1 MRAILQLKPLLT
13 IHLNAKSQSSLKNK
27 ITLKNK
33 LNHARIILEFIPSLI
48 YFLIQKVSVLKHLA
62 PLIHIPFKALWLGTA
77 LSMFLSLNLNA
88 EENPTKTEPK
98 SAKGVKNKPK
108 SPVTKVMM
116 TNCDNIKDFNAK
128 QKEVLKAAYQFG
140 SKENLG
146 YEMAGIAWKES
157 CAGTYKINFS
167 DPSAG
172 IYHAYI
178 PSVLKSYGHNN
189 SPFLRNVMGELLI
202 KDDAFASEVALKELL
217 YWKTRYHDNLKD
229 MIKSYNKGS
238 RWEKN
243 EKANADAEKYYEEIQ
258 DKIRRLKESK
268 IFDSQSSNDQELQ
281 KSANSN
287 LDLDPIGNAMPQTLA
302 KTETKETQIEET
314 QTQKSQEMKEAASEQ
329 AIKKPLEKE
338 KDKPMYFAQINSSA
352 DFAPAKKSPK
362 KPAKASPKR
371 SSKNNISVKNNTKTA
386 SKSKEVCKNCSPGQR
401 NAILANHITLMQEL

>member
-1 MRAILQLKPLLT
+1 M
-13 IHLNAKSQSSLKNK
+13 
-27 ITLKNK
+27 
-33 LNHARIILEFIPSLI
+33 
-48 YFLIQKVSVLKHLA
+48 KHLT
-62 PLIHIPFKALWLGTA
+62 PLTHTLFKALWLGAA
-77 LSMFLSLNLNA
+77 LNASLSLVAA
-88 EENPTKTEPK
+88 ESPTKTEPK
-98 SAKGVKNKPK
+98 PAKGVKNKPK

-116 TNCDNIKDFNAK
+116 TNCDNLKDFNAK
-128 QKEVLKAAYQFG
+128 QKEILKAAYQFG

-157 CAGTYKINFS
+157 CAGVYKINFS

-172 IYHAYI
+172 VYHSYI
-178 PSVLKSYGHNN
+178 PSVLKSYGHND

-243 EKANADAEKYYEEIQ
+243 EKSNADAEKYYEEIQ
-258 DKIRRLKESK
+258 DRIRRLKESK

-302 KTETKETQIEET
+302 TQKSQIEKSQIEET
-314 QTQKSQEMKEAASEQ
+314 QAEKPQEMKEATSEQ
-329 AIKKPLEKE
+329 TKSKPEKA
-338 KDKPMYFAQINSSA
+338 KDKPMYFAQINST
-352 DFAPAKKSPK
+352 DFTPAKKSPK
-362 KPAKASPKR
+362 KPAKVSPKR
-371 SSKNNISVKNNTKTA
+371 SSKNNTKSHAKTA
-386 SKSKEVCKNCSPGQR
+386 SKNSKNKEMCKNCSPGQR

>member
-1 MRAILQLKPLLT
+1 M
-13 IHLNAKSQSSLKNK
+13 
-27 ITLKNK
+27 
-33 LNHARIILEFIPSLI
+33 
-48 YFLIQKVSVLKHLA
+48 KHLT
-62 PLIHIPFKALWLGTA
+62 PLTHTLFKALWLGAA
-77 LSMFLSLNLNA
+77 LSASLSLVAA
-88 EENPTKTEPK
+88 ESPTKTEPK
-98 SAKGVKNKPK
+98 PAKGVKNKPK

-116 TNCDNIKDFNAK
+116 TNCDNLKDFNAK

-157 CAGTYKINFS
+157 CAGVYKINFS

-172 IYHAYI
+172 VYHSYI
-178 PSVLKSYGHNN
+178 PSVLKSYGHND

-202 KDDAFASEVALKELL
+202 KDDAFASQVALKELL

-243 EKANADAEKYYEEIQ
+243 EKSNADAEKYYEEIQ
-258 DKIRRLKESK
+258 DRIRRLKESK

-302 KTETKETQIEET
+302 AQKSQIEKSQTEKT
-314 QTQKSQEMKEAASEQ
+314 QAEKSQEMKETTSEQ
-329 AIKKPLEKE
+329 ITNKPEKE
-338 KDKPMYFAQINSSA
+338 KDKPMYLAQINSA
-352 DFAPAKKSPK
+352 DFTPAKKSPK
-362 KPAKASPKR
+362 KPAKANPKR

-386 SKSKEVCKNCSPGQR
+386 SKKQEVCKNCSPGQR

>member
-1 MRAILQLKPLLT
+1 M
-13 IHLNAKSQSSLKNK
+13 
-27 ITLKNK
+27 
-33 LNHARIILEFIPSLI
+33 
-48 YFLIQKVSVLKHLA
+48 KHLT
-62 PLIHIPFKALWLGTA
+62 PLTHTLFKALWLGTV
-77 LSMFLSLNLNA
+77 LSTSLSLVAA
-88 EENPTKTEPK
+88 ESPTKTEPK
-98 SAKGVKNKPK
+98 PAKGVKNKPK

-116 TNCDNIKDFNAK
+116 TNCDNLKDFNAK

-157 CAGTYKINFS
+157 CAGVYKINFS

-172 IYHAYI
+172 VYHSYI
-178 PSVLKSYGHNN
+178 PSVLKSYGHND

-243 EKANADAEKYYEEIQ
+243 EKSNADAEKYYEEIQ
-258 DKIRRLKESK
+258 DRIRRLKESK

-302 KTETKETQIEET
+302 AQKSQIEKSQIEET
-314 QTQKSQEMKEAASEQ
+314 QAEKPREMKEATSEQ
-329 AIKKPLEKE
+329 TANKPEKA
-338 KDKPMYFAQINSSA
+338 KDKPMYLAQINSA
-352 DFAPAKKSPK
+352 DFTPAKKSPK
-362 KPAKASPKR
+362 KPAKVSPKR
-371 SSKNNISVKNNTKTA
+371 SFKNNISVKNNTKTA
-386 SKSKEVCKNCSPGQR
+386 SKNSKNKEVCKNCSPGQR

>member
-1 MRAILQLKPLLT
+1 M
-13 IHLNAKSQSSLKNK
+13 
-27 ITLKNK
+27 
-33 LNHARIILEFIPSLI
+33 
-48 YFLIQKVSVLKHLA
+48 KHLT
-62 PLIHIPFKALWLGTA
+62 PLTHTLFKALWLGAA
-77 LSMFLSLNLNA
+77 LSASLSLVAA
-88 EENPTKTEPK
+88 ESPTKTEPK
-98 SAKGVKNKPK
+98 PAKGVKNKPK

-116 TNCDNIKDFNAK
+116 TNCDNLKDFNAK

-157 CAGTYKINFS
+157 CAGVYKINFS

-172 IYHAYI
+172 VYHSYI
-178 PSVLKSYGHNN
+178 PSVLKSYGHND

-243 EKANADAEKYYEEIQ
+243 EKSNAEAEKYYEEIQ
-258 DKIRRLKESK
+258 DRIRRLKESK

-302 KTETKETQIEET
+302 AQKSQIEKTQIEET
-314 QTQKSQEMKEAASEQ
+314 QAEKPQEMKEATSEQ
-329 AIKKPLEKE
+329 ITNKPEKA
-338 KDKPMYFAQINSSA
+338 KDKPMYLAQINSA
-352 DFAPAKKSPK
+352 DFTPAKKSPK

-371 SSKNNISVKNNTKTA
+371 SSKNNINNTKSHTKTA
-386 SKSKEVCKNCSPGQR
+386 SKNSKNKEMCKNCSPGQR

>member
-1 MRAILQLKPLLT
+1 MRAILQLKLLLT
-13 IHLNAKSQSSLKNK
+13 IHLNAKSQSSPKNK

-77 LSMFLSLNLNA
+77 LSVFLSLNLNA
-88 EENPTKTEPK
+88 EESPTKTEPK
-98 SAKGVKNKPK
+98 PAKGVKNKPK

-116 TNCDNIKDFNAK
+116 TNCDNLKDFNAK

-178 PSVLKSYGHNN
+178 PSVLKSYGHND

-243 EKANADAEKYYEEIQ
+243 EKSNADAEKYYEEIQ
-258 DKIRRLKESK
+258 DRIRRLKESK

-302 KTETKETQIEET
+302 KTETKETQIEKA
-314 QTQKSQEMKEAASEQ
+314 QTQKSQEMKETASER

-338 KDKPMYFAQINSSA
+338 KDKPMYFAQINSA
-352 DFAPAKKSPK
+352 DFVPAKKSPK

-371 SSKNNISVKNNTKTA
+371 SSKNNISFKNNTKTA

>member
-1 MRAILQLKPLLT
+1 M
-13 IHLNAKSQSSLKNK
+13 
-27 ITLKNK
+27 
-33 LNHARIILEFIPSLI
+33 
-48 YFLIQKVSVLKHLA
+48 KHLT
-62 PLIHIPFKALWLGTA
+62 PLTHTIFKALLLGTA
-77 LSMFLSLNLNA
+77 LSASLSLATA
-88 EENPTKTEPK
+88 ESPTKTEPK
-98 SAKGVKNKPK
+98 PAKGVKNKPK

-116 TNCDNIKDFNAK
+116 TNCDNLKDFNAK

-157 CAGTYKINFS
+157 CAGVYKINFS

-172 IYHAYI
+172 VYHSYI
-178 PSVLKSYGHNN
+178 PSVLKSYGHND

-243 EKANADAEKYYEEIQ
+243 EKSNADAEKYYEEIQ
-258 DKIRRLKESK
+258 DRIRRLKESK

-302 KTETKETQIEET
+302 KTETKETQTEEA
-314 QTQKSQEMKEAASEQ
+314 QAEKSQEMKEATSEQ
-329 AIKKPLEKE
+329 TANKPEKA
-338 KDKPMYFAQINSSA
+338 KDKPMYLAQINSA
-352 DFAPAKKSPK
+352 DFTPAKKRSQ
-362 KPAKASPKR
+362 KPAKANPKR

-386 SKSKEVCKNCSPGQR
+386 SKKQEVCKNCSPGQR
-401 NAILANHITLMQEL
+401 NAILANRITLMQEL

>member
-1 MRAILQLKPLLT
+1 M
-13 IHLNAKSQSSLKNK
+13 
-27 ITLKNK
+27 
-33 LNHARIILEFIPSLI
+33 
-48 YFLIQKVSVLKHLA
+48 KHLT
-62 PLIHIPFKALWLGTA
+62 PLTHTLFKALWLGTA
-77 LSMFLSLNLNA
+77 LSASLSLVAA
-88 EENPTKTEPK
+88 ESPTKTEPK
-98 SAKGVKNKPK
+98 PAKGVKNKPK

-116 TNCDNIKDFNAK
+116 TNCDNLKDFNAK

-157 CAGTYKINFS
+157 CAGVYKINFS

-172 IYHAYI
+172 VYHSYI
-178 PSVLKSYGHNN
+178 PSVLKSYGHND

-243 EKANADAEKYYEEIQ
+243 EKSNADAEKYYEEIQ
-258 DKIRRLKESK
+258 DKIRHLKESK

-302 KTETKETQIEET
+302 AQKSQIEKSQTEET
-314 QTQKSQEMKEAASEQ
+314 QAEKSQEMKEATSEQ
-329 AIKKPLEKE
+329 IANKPEKA
-338 KDKPMYFAQINSSA
+338 KDKPMYLAQINSA
-352 DFAPAKKSPK
+352 DFTTVKKSHQ

-371 SSKNNISVKNNTKTA
+371 SSKNNTKSHAKTA
-386 SKSKEVCKNCSPGQR
+386 SKKQEVCKNCSPGQR

>member
-1 MRAILQLKPLLT
+1 M
-13 IHLNAKSQSSLKNK
+13 
-27 ITLKNK
+27 
-33 LNHARIILEFIPSLI
+33 
-48 YFLIQKVSVLKHLA
+48 SVLKHLA
-62 PLIHIPFKALWLGTA
+62 PLIHTIFKALLLGTA
-77 LSMFLSLNLNA
+77 LSASLSLVAA
-88 EENPTKTEPK
+88 ESPIKTEPK
-98 SAKGVKNKPK
+98 PAKGVKNKPK

-116 TNCDNIKDFNAK
+116 TNCDNLKDFNAK

-157 CAGTYKINFS
+157 CAGVYKINFS

-172 IYHAYI
+172 VYHSYI

-202 KDDAFASEVALKELL
+202 KDDAFASQVALKELL
-217 YWKTRYHDNLKD
+217 YWKTRYHDNLKN

-243 EKANADAEKYYEEIQ
+243 EKSNAEAEKYYEEIQ
-258 DKIRRLKESK
+258 DRIRRLKESK

-302 KTETKETQIEET
+302 QTETKETQIEEA
-314 QTQKSQEMKEAASEQ
+314 QTQKSQEMKEAASER
-329 AIKKPLEKE
+329 AIKKPLEKA
-338 KDKPMYFAQINSSA
+338 KDKPMYLAQINSA

-371 SSKNNISVKNNTKTA
+371 FSKNNIKNNVKSNTKTA

>member
-1 MRAILQLKPLLT
+1 M
-13 IHLNAKSQSSLKNK
+13 
-27 ITLKNK
+27 
-33 LNHARIILEFIPSLI
+33 
-48 YFLIQKVSVLKHLA
+48 KHLT
-62 PLIHIPFKALWLGTA
+62 PLTHTIFKALFLGTA
-77 LSMFLSLNLNA
+77 LSTSLSLSA
-88 EENPTKTEPK
+88 TESPT
-98 SAKGVKNKPK
+98 KGVKNKPK

-157 CAGTYKINFS
+157 CAGVYKINFS

-172 IYHAYI
+172 VYHSYI

-238 RWEKN
+238 RWERS
-243 EKANADAEKYYEEIQ
+243 EKSNAEAEKYYEDIQ
-258 DKIRRLKESK
+258 DRIRRLKESK

-302 KTETKETQIEET
+302 KTEAKETQTEKI
-314 QTQKSQEMKEAASEQ
+314 QTEKSQEMKEATSEQ
-329 AIKKPLEKE
+329 TTSKPEKA
-338 KDKPMYFAQINSSA
+338 KDKPMYLAQINNA
-352 DFAPAKKSPK
+352 DFTPAKKSPK
-362 KPAKASPKR
+362 KPAKVSQKR
-371 SSKNNISVKNNTKTA
+371 PKNNKNNAKSSTKTA
-386 SKSKEVCKNCSPGQR
+386 SKKQEVCKNCSPGQR

>member
-1 MRAILQLKPLLT
+1 MKHSTPLTHT
-13 IHLNAKSQSSLKNK
+13 I
-27 ITLKNK
+27 
-33 LNHARIILEFIPSLI
+33 
-48 YFLIQKVSVLKHLA
+48 
-62 PLIHIPFKALWLGTA
+62 FKALWLGAT
-77 LSMFLSLNLNA
+77 LSASLSLAAA
-88 EENPTKTEPK
+88 ESPTKTEPK
-98 SAKGVKNKPK
+98 PAKGVKNKPK

-157 CAGTYKINFS
+157 CAGVYKINFS

-172 IYHAYI
+172 VYHSYI
-178 PSVLKSYGHNN
+178 PSVLKSYGHND

-243 EKANADAEKYYEEIQ
+243 EKSNADAERYYEEIQ
-258 DKIRRLKESK
+258 DRIRRLKESK

-287 LDLDPIGNAMPQTLA
+287 LDLDPIGNAMPQTLSA
-302 KTETKETQIEET
+302 KETQTE
-314 QTQKSQEMKEAASEQ
+314 QTQAKKEMEEATSEQ
-329 AIKKPLEKE
+329 TKSKPEKA
-338 KDKPMYFAQINSSA
+338 KDKPMYLAQINSA
-352 DFAPAKKSPK
+352 DFTPAKKSPK
-362 KPAKASPKR
+362 KPAKVGPKR
-371 SSKNNISVKNNTKTA
+371 SPKNNIKNNVKSNTKTA
-386 SKSKEVCKNCSPGQR
+386 SKKQEVCKNCSPGQR
-401 NAILANHITLMQEL
+401 NAILANRITLMQEL

>member
-1 MRAILQLKPLLT
+1 M
-13 IHLNAKSQSSLKNK
+13 
-27 ITLKNK
+27 
-33 LNHARIILEFIPSLI
+33 
-48 YFLIQKVSVLKHLA
+48 KHLT
-62 PLIHIPFKALWLGTA
+62 PLTHTIFKALLLGTA
-77 LSMFLSLNLNA
+77 LSASLSLA
-88 EENPTKTEPK
+88 ATESPAKTEPK

-157 CAGTYKINFS
+157 CAGVYKINFS

-172 IYHAYI
+172 VYHSYI
-178 PSVLKSYGHNN
+178 PRVLKSYGHND

-243 EKANADAEKYYEEIQ
+243 EKSNADAEKYYEEIQ
-258 DKIRRLKESK
+258 DRIRRLKESK

-302 KTETKETQIEET
+302 KTEAKETQTEET
-314 QTQKSQEMKEAASEQ
+314 QAEKSQEIKEAASEQ
-329 AIKKPLEKE
+329 TKSKPEKA
-338 KDKPMYFAQINSSA
+338 KDKPMYLAQTNSA
-352 DFAPAKKSPK
+352 DFTPAKKSPK
-362 KPAKASPKR
+362 KPARMSQKR
-371 SSKNNISVKNNTKTA
+371 PKNNKNNAKSSTKTA
-386 SKSKEVCKNCSPGQR
+386 SKKQEVCKNCSPGQR
-401 NAILANHITLMQEL
+401 NAILANRITLMQEL

>member
-1 MRAILQLKPLLT
+1 M
-13 IHLNAKSQSSLKNK
+13 
-27 ITLKNK
+27 
-33 LNHARIILEFIPSLI
+33 
-48 YFLIQKVSVLKHLA
+48 KHLT
-62 PLIHIPFKALWLGTA
+62 PLTHTIFKALLLGTA
-77 LSMFLSLNLNA
+77 LSASLSLAAA
-88 EENPTKTEPK
+88 ESPTKTESK

-116 TNCDNIKDFNAK
+116 TNCDSIKDFNAK

-157 CAGTYKINFS
+157 CAGVYKINFS

-172 IYHAYI
+172 VYHSYI
-178 PSVLKSYGHNN
+178 PSVLKSYGHND

-202 KDDAFASEVALKELL
+202 KNDAFASEVALKELL

-238 RWEKN
+238 RWERS
-243 EKANADAEKYYEEIQ
+243 EKSNAEAEKYYEEIQ
-258 DKIRRLKESK
+258 DRIRRLKESK

-287 LDLDPIGNAMPQTLA
+287 LDLDPIGNAMPQTLIA
-302 KTETKETQIEET
+302 KETQTEKT
-314 QTQKSQEMKEAASEQ
+314 QTEKTQTEQTQAEKSQEMKEATSEQ
-329 AIKKPLEKE
+329 TKSKPEKA
-338 KDKPMYFAQINSSA
+338 KDKPMYLAQINNA
-352 DFAPAKKSPK
+352 DFTPAKKSPK
-362 KPAKASPKR
+362 KPAKVSPKR
-371 SSKNNISVKNNTKTA
+371 SPKNNKNNAKSSTKTA
-386 SKSKEVCKNCSPGQR
+386 SKKQEVCKNCSPGQR

>member
-1 MRAILQLKPLLT
+1 M
-13 IHLNAKSQSSLKNK
+13 
-27 ITLKNK
+27 
-33 LNHARIILEFIPSLI
+33 
-48 YFLIQKVSVLKHLA
+48 KHLA

-77 LSMFLSLNLNA
+77 LSVFLSLNLSA
-88 EENPTKTEPK
+88 EESPTKTEPK
-98 SAKGVKNKPK
+98 PAKGVKNKPK

-116 TNCDNIKDFNAK
+116 TNCDNLKDFNAK

-157 CAGTYKINFS
+157 CAGVYKINFS

-172 IYHAYI
+172 VYHSYI
-178 PSVLKSYGHNN
+178 PSVLKSYGHND

-202 KDDAFASEVALKELL
+202 KDDAFASQVALKELL

-258 DKIRRLKESK
+258 DRIRRLKESK

-302 KTETKETQIEET
+302 QTETKETQIEEA
-314 QTQKSQEMKEAASEQ
+314 QTQKSQEMKEAASER
-329 AIKKPLEKE
+329 AIKKPLEKA
-338 KDKPMYFAQINSSA
+338 KDKPMYLAQINSA

-371 SSKNNISVKNNTKTA
+371 SPKNNMKNNKGNAKTTSKN

-401 NAILANHITLMQEL
+401 NAILANRITLMQEL

>member
-1 MRAILQLKPLLT
+1 
-13 IHLNAKSQSSLKNK
+13 
-27 ITLKNK
+27 
-33 LNHARIILEFIPSLI
+33 
-48 YFLIQKVSVLKHLA
+48 
-62 PLIHIPFKALWLGTA
+62 
-77 LSMFLSLNLNA
+77 
-88 EENPTKTEPK
+88 
-98 SAKGVKNKPK
+98 
-108 SPVTKVMM
+108 MM
-116 TNCDNIKDFNAK
+116 TNCDNLKDFNTK

-157 CAGTYKINFS
+157 CAGVYKINFS

-172 IYHAYI
+172 VYHSYI
-178 PSVLKSYGHNN
+178 PSVLKSYGHND

-243 EKANADAEKYYEEIQ
+243 EKSNADAEKYYEEIQ
-258 DKIRRLKESK
+258 DRIRRLKESK

-302 KTETKETQIEET
+302 TQKSQIEKSQIEET
-314 QTQKSQEMKEAASEQ
+314 QAEKSQEMKEATSEQ
-329 AIKKPLEKE
+329 ITNKPEKA
-338 KDKPMYFAQINSSA
+338 KDKPMYLAQINST
-352 DFAPAKKSPK
+352 DFTPAKKSPK
-362 KPAKASPKR
+362 KPAKVSSKR
-371 SSKNNISVKNNTKTA
+371 SFKNNISVKNNTKTA
-386 SKSKEVCKNCSPGQR
+386 SKNSKNKEVCKNCSPGQR
-401 NAILANHITLMQEL
+401 NAILANRITLMQEL

>member
-1 MRAILQLKPLLT
+1 M
-13 IHLNAKSQSSLKNK
+13 
-27 ITLKNK
+27 
-33 LNHARIILEFIPSLI
+33 
-48 YFLIQKVSVLKHLA
+48 KHLT
-62 PLIHIPFKALWLGTA
+62 PLTHTLFKALWLGAT
-77 LSMFLSLNLNA
+77 LSASLSLVAA
-88 EENPTKTEPK
+88 ESPTKTEPK
-98 SAKGVKNKPK
+98 PAKGVKNKPK

-116 TNCDNIKDFNAK
+116 TNCDNLKDFNAK

-157 CAGTYKINFS
+157 CAGVYKINFS

-172 IYHAYI
+172 VYHSYI
-178 PSVLKSYGHNN
+178 PSVLKSYGHND

-202 KDDAFASEVALKELL
+202 KDDAFASQVALKELL

-243 EKANADAEKYYEEIQ
+243 EKSNADAEKYYEEIQ
-258 DKIRRLKESK
+258 DRIRRLKESK

-302 KTETKETQIEET
+302 AQKSQIEKSQIEET
-314 QTQKSQEMKEAASEQ
+314 QAEKSQEMKEATSEQ
-329 AIKKPLEKE
+329 TKSKPEKA
-338 KDKPMYFAQINSSA
+338 KDKPMYFAQINSA
-352 DFAPAKKSPK
+352 DFTPAKKSPK
-362 KPAKASPKR
+362 KPARVSQKR
-371 SSKNNISVKNNTKTA
+371 SFKNNIKNNVKNNAKTA
-386 SKSKEVCKNCSPGQR
+386 SKKQEVCKNCSPGQR

>member
-1 MRAILQLKPLLT
+1 M
-13 IHLNAKSQSSLKNK
+13 
-27 ITLKNK
+27 
-33 LNHARIILEFIPSLI
+33 
-48 YFLIQKVSVLKHLA
+48 KHLT
-62 PLIHIPFKALWLGTA
+62 PLTHTLFKALWLGAT
-77 LSMFLSLNLNA
+77 LSASLSLAAA
-88 EENPTKTEPK
+88 ESPTKTEPK
-98 SAKGVKNKPK
+98 PAKGVKNKPK

-116 TNCDNIKDFNAK
+116 TNCDNLKDFNAK

-202 KDDAFASEVALKELL
+202 KDDAFASQVALKELL

-243 EKANADAEKYYEEIQ
+243 EKSNADAEKYYEEIQ
-258 DKIRRLKESK
+258 DRIRRLKESK
-268 IFDSQSSNDQELQ
+268 IFDSQFSNDQELQ

-302 KTETKETQIEET
+302 KTETKETQIEKT
-314 QTQKSQEMKEAASEQ
+314 QTQKSQEMKETTSEQ
-329 AIKKPLEKE
+329 ITNKPEKE
-338 KDKPMYFAQINSSA
+338 KDKPMYFAQINSS
-352 DFAPAKKSPK
+352 DFTPAKKSPK
-362 KPAKASPKR
+362 RPAKVSQKR
-371 SSKNNISVKNNTKTA
+371 SSKNNINNTKSHTKTA
-386 SKSKEVCKNCSPGQR
+386 SKKQEVCKNCSPGQR

>member
-1 MRAILQLKPLLT
+1 M
-13 IHLNAKSQSSLKNK
+13 
-27 ITLKNK
+27 
-33 LNHARIILEFIPSLI
+33 
-48 YFLIQKVSVLKHLA
+48 KHLT
-62 PLIHIPFKALWLGTA
+62 PLTHTLFKALWLGAA
-77 LSMFLSLNLNA
+77 LNASLSLVAA
-88 EENPTKTEPK
+88 ESPTKTEPK
-98 SAKGVKNKPK
+98 PAKGVKNKPK

-116 TNCDNIKDFNAK
+116 TNCDNLKDFNAK

-157 CAGTYKINFS
+157 CAGVYKINFS

-172 IYHAYI
+172 VYHSYI
-178 PSVLKSYGHNN
+178 PSVLKSYGHND

-243 EKANADAEKYYEEIQ
+243 EKSNAEAEKYYEEIQ
-258 DKIRRLKESK
+258 DRIRRLKESK

-302 KTETKETQIEET
+302 AQKSQIEKSQIEET
-314 QTQKSQEMKEAASEQ
+314 QAEKPREMKEATSEQ
-329 AIKKPLEKE
+329 ITSKPEKA
-338 KDKPMYFAQINSSA
+338 KDKPMYLAQINSA
-352 DFAPAKKSPK
+352 DFTPAKKSPK
-362 KPAKASPKR
+362 KPAKVSPKR

>member
-1 MRAILQLKPLLT
+1 MTPLT
-13 IHLNAKSQSSLKNK
+13 H
-27 ITLKNK
+27 TL
-33 LNHARIILEFIPSLI
+33 
-48 YFLIQKVSVLKHLA
+48 
-62 PLIHIPFKALWLGTA
+62 FKALWLGAA
-77 LSMFLSLNLNA
+77 LSASLSLVAA
-88 EENPTKTEPK
+88 ESPTKTEPK
-98 SAKGVKNKPK
+98 PAKGVKNKSK

-116 TNCDNIKDFNAK
+116 TNCDNLKDFNAK

-157 CAGTYKINFS
+157 CAGVYKINFS
-167 DPSAG
+167 YPSAG
-172 IYHAYI
+172 VYHSYI
-178 PSVLKSYGHNN
+178 PSVLKSYGHND

-243 EKANADAEKYYEEIQ
+243 EKSNADAEKYYEEIQ
-258 DKIRRLKESK
+258 DRIRRLKESK

-302 KTETKETQIEET
+302 AQKSQIEKSQTEET
-314 QTQKSQEMKEAASEQ
+314 QAEKPQEMKEATSEQ
-329 AIKKPLEKE
+329 TTSKPEKA
-338 KDKPMYFAQINSSA
+338 KDKPMYLAQINDA
-352 DFAPAKKSPK
+352 DFTPAKKSPK

-386 SKSKEVCKNCSPGQR
+386 SKNSKNKEVCKNCSPGQR

>member
-1 MRAILQLKPLLT
+1 M
-13 IHLNAKSQSSLKNK
+13 
-27 ITLKNK
+27 
-33 LNHARIILEFIPSLI
+33 
-48 YFLIQKVSVLKHLA
+48 KHLT
-62 PLIHIPFKALWLGTA
+62 PLTHTLFKALWLGVA
-77 LSMFLSLNLNA
+77 LSASLSLVA
-88 EENPTKTEPK
+88 AENPTKTEPK
-98 SAKGVKNKPK
+98 PAKGVKNKPK

-116 TNCDNIKDFNAK
+116 TNCDNLKDFNAK

-157 CAGTYKINFS
+157 CAGVYKINFS

-172 IYHAYI
+172 VYHSYI
-178 PSVLKSYGHNN
+178 PSVLKSYGHND

-243 EKANADAEKYYEEIQ
+243 EKSNAEAEKYYEEIQ
-258 DKIRRLKESK
+258 DRIRRLKESK

-302 KTETKETQIEET
+302 AQKSQIEKSQIEKSQTEET
-314 QTQKSQEMKEAASEQ
+314 QAEKSQEMKEATSEQ
-329 AIKKPLEKE
+329 TANKPEKA
-338 KDKPMYFAQINSSA
+338 KDKPMYFAQNNSV
-352 DFAPAKKSPK
+352 DFTPAKKSPK

-371 SSKNNISVKNNTKTA
+371 SSKNNINNIKNNVKSNTKTA
-386 SKSKEVCKNCSPGQR
+386 SKNSKNKEVCKNCSPGQR

>member
-1 MRAILQLKPLLT
+1 M
-13 IHLNAKSQSSLKNK
+13 
-27 ITLKNK
+27 
-33 LNHARIILEFIPSLI
+33 
-48 YFLIQKVSVLKHLA
+48 KHLT
-62 PLIHIPFKALWLGTA
+62 PLTHTLFKALWLGTV
-77 LSMFLSLNLNA
+77 LSASLSLIAA
-88 EENPTKTEPK
+88 ESPTKTEPK
-98 SAKGVKNKPK
+98 PAKGVKNKPK

-116 TNCDNIKDFNAK
+116 TNCDNLKDFNAK

-157 CAGTYKINFS
+157 CAGVYKINFS

-172 IYHAYI
+172 VYHSYI
-178 PSVLKSYGHNN
+178 PSVLKSYEHNN

-243 EKANADAEKYYEEIQ
+243 EKSNADAEKYYEEIQ
-258 DKIRRLKESK
+258 DRIRRLKESK

-302 KTETKETQIEET
+302 AQKSQTEKSQIEET
-314 QTQKSQEMKEAASEQ
+314 QAEKPQEMKETTSEQ
-329 AIKKPLEKE
+329 TANKPEKA
-338 KDKPMYFAQINSSA
+338 KDKPMYFTQINSA
-352 DFAPAKKSPK
+352 DFTPAKKRSQ

-371 SSKNNISVKNNTKTA
+371 SSKNNINNVKSHTKTA
-386 SKSKEVCKNCSPGQR
+386 SKNSKKQEVCKNCSPGQR

>member
-1 MRAILQLKPLLT
+1 M
-13 IHLNAKSQSSLKNK
+13 
-27 ITLKNK
+27 
-33 LNHARIILEFIPSLI
+33 
-48 YFLIQKVSVLKHLA
+48 KHLT
-62 PLIHIPFKALWLGTA
+62 PLTHTIFKALWLGAA
-77 LSMFLSLNLNA
+77 LSASLSLVAA
-88 EENPTKTEPK
+88 ESPTKTEPK
-98 SAKGVKNKPK
+98 PAKGVKNKPK

-116 TNCDNIKDFNAK
+116 TNCDNLKDFNAK

-157 CAGTYKINFS
+157 CAGVYKINFS

-172 IYHAYI
+172 VYHSYI
-178 PSVLKSYGHNN
+178 PSVLKSYGHND

-202 KDDAFASEVALKELL
+202 KDDAFASQVALKELL

-243 EKANADAEKYYEEIQ
+243 EKSNADAEKYYEEIQ
-258 DKIRRLKESK
+258 DRIRRLKESK

-302 KTETKETQIEET
+302 AQKSQIEKSQIEET
-314 QTQKSQEMKEAASEQ
+314 QAEKPQEMKKATSEQ
-329 AIKKPLEKE
+329 TANKPEKA
-338 KDKPMYFAQINSSA
+338 KDKPMYLAQINSA
-352 DFAPAKKSPK
+352 DFTPAKKSPK
-362 KPAKASPKR
+362 KPAKVSPKH
-371 SSKNNISVKNNTKTA
+371 SSKNNINNTKSHTKTA
-386 SKSKEVCKNCSPGQR
+386 SKNSKNKEVCKNCSPGQR

>member
-1 MRAILQLKPLLT
+1 M
-13 IHLNAKSQSSLKNK
+13 
-27 ITLKNK
+27 
-33 LNHARIILEFIPSLI
+33 
-48 YFLIQKVSVLKHLA
+48 KHLT
-62 PLIHIPFKALWLGTA
+62 PLTHTLFKALWLGVA
-77 LSMFLSLNLNA
+77 LSASLSLVAA
-88 EENPTKTEPK
+88 ESPTKTEPK
-98 SAKGVKNKPK
+98 PAKGVKNKPK

-157 CAGTYKINFS
+157 CAGVYKINFS

-172 IYHAYI
+172 VYHSYI
-178 PSVLKSYGHNN
+178 PSVLKSYGHND

-302 KTETKETQIEET
+302 AQKSQIEKSQIEET
-314 QTQKSQEMKEAASEQ
+314 QAEKPQEMKEATSEQ
-329 AIKKPLEKE
+329 AIKKPLEKA
-338 KDKPMYFAQINSSA
+338 KDKPMYLAQINSA
-352 DFAPAKKSPK
+352 DFTPAKKSPK
-362 KPAKASPKR
+362 KPAKANPKR

>member
-1 MRAILQLKPLLT
+1 M
-13 IHLNAKSQSSLKNK
+13 
-27 ITLKNK
+27 
-33 LNHARIILEFIPSLI
+33 
-48 YFLIQKVSVLKHLA
+48 KHLT
-62 PLIHIPFKALWLGTA
+62 PLTHTLFKALWLGVV
-77 LSMFLSLNLNA
+77 LSASLSLVAA
-88 EENPTKTEPK
+88 ESPTKTEPK
-98 SAKGVKNKPK
+98 PAKGVKNKPK

-116 TNCDNIKDFNAK
+116 TNCDNLKDFNAK

-157 CAGTYKINFS
+157 CAGVYKINFS

-172 IYHAYI
+172 VYHSYI
-178 PSVLKSYGHNN
+178 PSVLKSYGHND

-243 EKANADAEKYYEEIQ
+243 EKSNAEAEKYYEEIQ
-258 DKIRRLKESK
+258 DRIRRLKESK

-287 LDLDPIGNAMPQTLA
+287 LDLDPIGNAMPQTLGA
-302 KTETKETQIEET
+302 QKPQIEKSQIEET
-314 QTQKSQEMKEAASEQ
+314 QAEKPQEMKEATSEQ
-329 AIKKPLEKE
+329 ITNKPKKA
-338 KDKPMYFAQINSSA
+338 KDKPMYFAQINST
-352 DFAPAKKSPK
+352 DFTPAKKSPK

-371 SSKNNISVKNNTKTA
+371 SSKNNINNVKSNAKTA
-386 SKSKEVCKNCSPGQR
+386 SKNSKNKEVCKNCSPGQR

>member
-1 MRAILQLKPLLT
+1 M
-13 IHLNAKSQSSLKNK
+13 
-27 ITLKNK
+27 
-33 LNHARIILEFIPSLI
+33 
-48 YFLIQKVSVLKHLA
+48 KHLT
-62 PLIHIPFKALWLGTA
+62 PLTHTLFKALWLGVA
-77 LSMFLSLNLNA
+77 LSASLSLVAA
-88 EENPTKTEPK
+88 ESPTKTEPK
-98 SAKGVKNKPK
+98 PAKGVKNKPK

-116 TNCDNIKDFNAK
+116 TNCDNLKDFNAK

-157 CAGTYKINFS
+157 CAGVYKINFS

-172 IYHAYI
+172 VYHSYI
-178 PSVLKSYGHNN
+178 PSVLKSYGHND

-243 EKANADAEKYYEEIQ
+243 EKSNADAEKYYEEIQ

-302 KTETKETQIEET
+302 TQKSQIEKSQIEET
-314 QTQKSQEMKEAASEQ
+314 QAEKPQEMKEATSEQ
-329 AIKKPLEKE
+329 ITNKPEKA
-338 KDKPMYFAQINSSA
+338 KDKPMYLAQINSA
-352 DFAPAKKSPK
+352 DFTPAKKSPK
-362 KPAKASPKR
+362 KPAKANPKR

-386 SKSKEVCKNCSPGQR
+386 SKNSKNKEVCKNCSPGQR

>member
-1 MRAILQLKPLLT
+1 M
-13 IHLNAKSQSSLKNK
+13 
-27 ITLKNK
+27 
-33 LNHARIILEFIPSLI
+33 
-48 YFLIQKVSVLKHLA
+48 KHLT
-62 PLIHIPFKALWLGTA
+62 PLTHTLFKALWLGTV
-77 LSMFLSLNLNA
+77 LSASLSLVA
-88 EENPTKTEPK
+88 AENPTKTEPK
-98 SAKGVKNKPK
+98 PAKGVKNKPK
-108 SPVTKVMM
+108 SPVTNVMM

-178 PSVLKSYGHNN
+178 PSVLKSYGHND

-258 DKIRRLKESK
+258 DRIRRLKESK

-302 KTETKETQIEET
+302 TQKSQIEKSQIEKSQIEKSQIEEA
-314 QTQKSQEMKEAASEQ
+314 QTQKPQEMKEATSEQ
-329 AIKKPLEKE
+329 AINKPLEKA
-338 KDKPMYFAQINSSA
+338 KDKPMYLAQISST
-352 DFAPAKKSPK
+352 DFTPAKKSPK

-371 SSKNNISVKNNTKTA
+371 SSKNNIKNNVKSNTKTA
-386 SKSKEVCKNCSPGQR
+386 SKKQEVCKNCSPGQR

>member
-1 MRAILQLKPLLT
+1 M
-13 IHLNAKSQSSLKNK
+13 
-27 ITLKNK
+27 
-33 LNHARIILEFIPSLI
+33 
-48 YFLIQKVSVLKHLA
+48 KHLT
-62 PLIHIPFKALWLGTA
+62 PLTHTLFKALWLGAA
-77 LSMFLSLNLNA
+77 LSASLSLVAA
-88 EENPTKTEPK
+88 ESPTKTEPK
-98 SAKGVKNKPK
+98 PAKGVKNKPK

-116 TNCDNIKDFNAK
+116 TNCDNLKDFNAK

-146 YEMAGIAWKES
+146 YEMASIAWKES
-157 CAGTYKINFS
+157 CAGVYKINFS

-172 IYHAYI
+172 IYHSYI

-217 YWKTRYHDNLKD
+217 YWKTRYHDNLKN

-243 EKANADAEKYYEEIQ
+243 EKSNAEAEKYYEEIQ
-258 DKIRRLKESK
+258 DRIRRLKESK

-287 LDLDPIGNAMPQTLA
+287 LDLDPIGNTMPQTLA
-302 KTETKETQIEET
+302 TQKSQIEKSQIEET
-314 QTQKSQEMKEAASEQ
+314 QAEESQEMKEATSEQ
-329 AIKKPLEKE
+329 ITNKPEKA
-338 KDKPMYFAQINSSA
+338 KDKPMYFAQINSA
-352 DFAPAKKSPK
+352 DFTPTKKSPK
-362 KPAKASPKR
+362 KPAKASPKH

-386 SKSKEVCKNCSPGQR
+386 SKNSKNKEVCKNCSPGQR

>member
-1 MRAILQLKPLLT
+1 MTPLT
-13 IHLNAKSQSSLKNK
+13 H
-27 ITLKNK
+27 TL
-33 LNHARIILEFIPSLI
+33 
-48 YFLIQKVSVLKHLA
+48 
-62 PLIHIPFKALWLGTA
+62 FKALWLGAA
-77 LSMFLSLNLNA
+77 LSASLSLVAA
-88 EENPTKTEPK
+88 ESPTKTEPK
-98 SAKGVKNKPK
+98 PAKGVKNKPK

-116 TNCDNIKDFNAK
+116 TNCDNLKDFNTK

-157 CAGTYKINFS
+157 CAGVYKINFS

-172 IYHAYI
+172 VYHSYI
-178 PSVLKSYGHNN
+178 PSVLKSYGHND

-243 EKANADAEKYYEEIQ
+243 EKSNADAEKYYEEIQ
-258 DKIRRLKESK
+258 DRIRRLKESK

-302 KTETKETQIEET
+302 TQKSQIEKSQIEET
-314 QTQKSQEMKEAASEQ
+314 QAEKSQEMKEATSEQ
-329 AIKKPLEKE
+329 ITNKPEKA
-338 KDKPMYFAQINSSA
+338 KDKPMYLAQINST
-352 DFAPAKKSPK
+352 DFTPAKKSPK
-362 KPAKASPKR
+362 KPAKVSSKR
-371 SSKNNISVKNNTKTA
+371 SFKNNISVKNNTKTA
-386 SKSKEVCKNCSPGQR
+386 SKNSKNKEVCKNCSPGQR
-401 NAILANHITLMQEL
+401 NAILANRITLMQEL

>member
-1 MRAILQLKPLLT
+1 M
-13 IHLNAKSQSSLKNK
+13 
-27 ITLKNK
+27 
-33 LNHARIILEFIPSLI
+33 
-48 YFLIQKVSVLKHLA
+48 KHLT
-62 PLIHIPFKALWLGTA
+62 PLTHTIFKALWLGTA
-77 LSMFLSLNLNA
+77 LSASLSLA
-88 EENPTKTEPK
+88 ATESPTKTEPK
-98 SAKGVKNKPK
+98 PAKGVKNKPK

-157 CAGTYKINFS
+157 CAGVYKINFS

-172 IYHAYI
+172 VYHSYI
-178 PSVLKSYGHNN
+178 PSVLKSYGHND

-238 RWEKN
+238 RWERS
-243 EKANADAEKYYEEIQ
+243 EKSNADAEKYYEEIQ
-258 DKIRRLKESK
+258 DRIRRLKESK

-287 LDLDPIGNAMPQTLA
+287 LDLDPIGNAMPQALIA
-302 KTETKETQIEET
+302 KETKIEET
-314 QTQKSQEMKEAASEQ
+314 QAEKSQEMKETTSEQ
-329 AIKKPLEKE
+329 TKSKPEKA
-338 KDKPMYFAQINSSA
+338 KDKPMYLAQINST
-352 DFAPAKKSPK
+352 DFTPVKKSPK
-362 KPAKASPKR
+362 KPAKVSQKH
-371 SSKNNISVKNNTKTA
+371 SFKNNIKNNVKNNAKTA
-386 SKSKEVCKNCSPGQR
+386 SKKQEMCKNCSPGQR
-401 NAILANHITLMQEL
+401 NAILANHITLIQEL

>member
-1 MRAILQLKPLLT
+1 M
-13 IHLNAKSQSSLKNK
+13 
-27 ITLKNK
+27 
-33 LNHARIILEFIPSLI
+33 
-48 YFLIQKVSVLKHLA
+48 KHLT
-62 PLIHIPFKALWLGTA
+62 PLTHTLFKALWLGAT
-77 LSMFLSLNLNA
+77 LSASLSLVAA
-88 EENPTKTEPK
+88 ESPTKTEPK
-98 SAKGVKNKPK
+98 PAKGVKNKPK

-116 TNCDNIKDFNAK
+116 TNCDNLKDFNAK
-128 QKEVLKAAYQFG
+128 QKEVLKSAYQFG

-157 CAGTYKINFS
+157 CAGVYKINFS

-172 IYHAYI
+172 VYHSYI
-178 PSVLKSYGHNN
+178 PSVLKSYGHND

-243 EKANADAEKYYEEIQ
+243 EKSNADAEKYYEEIQ
-258 DKIRRLKESK
+258 DRIRRLKESK

-302 KTETKETQIEET
+302 AQKSQIEKSQIEET
-314 QTQKSQEMKEAASEQ
+314 QAEKSQEMKEATSEQ
-329 AIKKPLEKE
+329 TTSKPEKA
-338 KDKPMYFAQINSSA
+338 KDKPMYLAQINST
-352 DFAPAKKSPK
+352 DFTPAKKSPK
-362 KPAKASPKR
+362 KPAKANPKR
-371 SSKNNISVKNNTKTA
+371 SSKNNTKSHAKTA
-386 SKSKEVCKNCSPGQR
+386 SKNSKNKEVCKNCSPGQR

>member
-1 MRAILQLKPLLT
+1 M
-13 IHLNAKSQSSLKNK
+13 
-27 ITLKNK
+27 
-33 LNHARIILEFIPSLI
+33 
-48 YFLIQKVSVLKHLA
+48 KHLT
-62 PLIHIPFKALWLGTA
+62 PLTHTLFKALWLGAA
-77 LSMFLSLNLNA
+77 LSASLSLVAA
-88 EENPTKTEPK
+88 ESPTKTEPK
-98 SAKGVKNKPK
+98 PAKGVKNKPK

-116 TNCDNIKDFNAK
+116 TNCDNLKDFNAK

-157 CAGTYKINFS
+157 CAGVYKINFS

-172 IYHAYI
+172 VYHSYI
-178 PSVLKSYGHNN
+178 PSVLKSYGHND

-243 EKANADAEKYYEEIQ
+243 EKSNADAEKYYEEIQ
-258 DKIRRLKESK
+258 DRIRRLKESK

-302 KTETKETQIEET
+302 AQKSQIEKSQTEET
-314 QTQKSQEMKEAASEQ
+314 QAEKSQEMKEATSER

-338 KDKPMYFAQINSSA
+338 KDKPMYFAQINSA
-352 DFAPAKKSPK
+352 DFAPAKKNPK
-362 KPAKASPKR
+362 KPAKVSPKR
-371 SSKNNISVKNNTKTA
+371 SSKNNISVKSNTKTA
-386 SKSKEVCKNCSPGQR
+386 SKKQEVCKNCSPGQR

>member
-1 MRAILQLKPLLT
+1 M
-13 IHLNAKSQSSLKNK
+13 
-27 ITLKNK
+27 
-33 LNHARIILEFIPSLI
+33 
-48 YFLIQKVSVLKHLA
+48 KHLP
-62 PLIHIPFKALWLGTA
+62 PLTHTIFKALLLGTA
-77 LSMFLSLNLNA
+77 LSASLSLA
-88 EENPTKTEPK
+88 ATESPT
-98 SAKGVKNKPK
+98 KGVKNKPK

-116 TNCDNIKDFNAK
+116 TNCDSIKGFNAK

-157 CAGTYKINFS
+157 CAGVYKINFS

-172 IYHAYI
+172 VYHSYI
-178 PSVLKSYGHNN
+178 PSVLKSYGHND

-202 KDDAFASEVALKELL
+202 KNDAFASEVALKELL

-243 EKANADAEKYYEEIQ
+243 EKSNADAEKYYEDIQ
-258 DKIRRLKESK
+258 DRIRRLKESK

-287 LDLDPIGNAMPQTLA
+287 LDLDPIGNAMPQTLIA
-302 KTETKETQIEET
+302 KETQTE
-314 QTQKSQEMKEAASEQ
+314 QTQAEKSQEMKEATSEQ
-329 AIKKPLEKE
+329 TKSKPEKA
-338 KDKPMYFAQINSSA
+338 KDKLMYLAQINNT
-352 DFAPAKKSPK
+352 DFTPAKKSPK
-362 KPAKASPKR
+362 KPAKVSQKR
-371 SSKNNISVKNNTKTA
+371 PKNNKNNVKSSTKTA
-386 SKSKEVCKNCSPGQR
+386 PKKQEVCKNCSPGQR

>member
-1 MRAILQLKPLLT
+1 M
-13 IHLNAKSQSSLKNK
+13 
-27 ITLKNK
+27 
-33 LNHARIILEFIPSLI
+33 
-48 YFLIQKVSVLKHLA
+48 KHLT
-62 PLIHIPFKALWLGTA
+62 PLTHTLFKALWLGTV
-77 LSMFLSLNLNA
+77 LSASLSLVAA
-88 EENPTKTEPK
+88 ESPTKTEPK
-98 SAKGVKNKPK
+98 PAKGVKNKPK

-157 CAGTYKINFS
+157 CAGVYKINFS

-172 IYHAYI
+172 VYHSYI
-178 PSVLKSYGHNN
+178 PSVLKSYGHND

-243 EKANADAEKYYEEIQ
+243 EKSNVDAEKYYEEIQ
-258 DKIRRLKESK
+258 DRIRRLKESK

-302 KTETKETQIEET
+302 AKETQIEET
-314 QTQKSQEMKEAASEQ
+314 QVEKSQTQKSQEMKEATSEQ
-329 AIKKPLEKE
+329 TTNKPEKE
-338 KDKPMYFAQINSSA
+338 KDKPMYFAQINSA
-352 DFAPAKKSPK
+352 DFTPAKKSPK

-371 SSKNNISVKNNTKTA
+371 SSKNNTNNVKSNAKTA
-386 SKSKEVCKNCSPGQR
+386 SKNSKNKEVCKNCSPGQR
-401 NAILANHITLMQEL
+401 NAILANRITLMQEL

>member
-1 MRAILQLKPLLT
+1 M
-13 IHLNAKSQSSLKNK
+13 
-27 ITLKNK
+27 
-33 LNHARIILEFIPSLI
+33 
-48 YFLIQKVSVLKHLA
+48 KHLT
-62 PLIHIPFKALWLGTA
+62 PLTHTIFKALLLGTA
-77 LSMFLSLNLNA
+77 LSASLSLSA
-88 EENPTKTEPK
+88 TESPTKTEPK

-108 SPVTKVMM
+108 SPITKVMM

-157 CAGTYKINFS
+157 CAGVYKINFS

-172 IYHAYI
+172 VYHSYI

-238 RWEKN
+238 RWERS
-243 EKANADAEKYYEEIQ
+243 EKSNAEAEKYYEEIQ
-258 DKIRRLKESK
+258 DRIRRLKESK

-287 LDLDPIGNAMPQTLA
+287 LDLDPIGNAMPQTLIA
-302 KTETKETQIEET
+302 KETQTEKT
-314 QTQKSQEMKEAASEQ
+314 QTEQTQAEKSQEMKETTSEQ
-329 AIKKPLEKE
+329 TKSKPEKA
-338 KDKPMYFAQINSSA
+338 KDKPMYLAQTNST
-352 DFAPAKKSPK
+352 DFTPTKKSPK
-362 KPAKASPKR
+362 KPARMSQKRSPKNN
-371 SSKNNISVKNNTKTA
+371 KNNAKNSTKTA
-386 SKSKEVCKNCSPGQR
+386 SKKQEVCKNCSPGQR